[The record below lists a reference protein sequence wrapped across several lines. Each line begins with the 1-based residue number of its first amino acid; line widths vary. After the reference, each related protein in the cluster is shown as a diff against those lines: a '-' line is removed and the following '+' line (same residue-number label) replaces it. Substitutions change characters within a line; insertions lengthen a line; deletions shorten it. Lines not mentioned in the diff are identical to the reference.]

1 MQKPIIIF
9 LAIALGHFAGAAK
22 GEVARIDVDA
32 GQIIHPI
39 SRYLT
44 GACIEDVNHEIYGGL
59 YSQMVFG
66 ESFQEPANGKTG
78 SGDGVSGVWRPLRS
92 GTVSGGFD
100 LETLQPFV
108 GRQSQRITFHG
119 GSGEIGIENRGLNR
133 WGMYFVQGKPYQGCI
148 WARAEKPTRVTVAL
162 ESPDGA
168 AVYAEKTI
176 AVSDVRWQRFDFT
189 LKPAKT
195 DQAGRFAIKLKQPG
209 SVVIGHA
216 FLEQGEWG
224 RFQGLPVRKDVA
236 KALIDEGITVLR
248 YGGSMVNT
256 NEYRWEKMIGPR
268 DRRAPYPGFWH
279 PYSSDG
285 WGIFDFLGFC
295 QAAGILAIPDVN
307 MDASAAGMADFV
319 KYANEPARGEWGRRR
334 AADGHS
340 APFRLTHV
348 ELGNEER
355 IDEDYWRKFKPMAE
369 AIWAADPD
377 IILVVGDFFY
387 NKVIDDPFKFQGGAV
402 PTLAAHKKILDLAKE
417 RGREVWFDIHIWTEA
432 PPQPGNLA
440 AERSFIEQLGKI
452 SPGAKYKVAIF
463 EFNANNHALRRA
475 LANACAIEQVEQ
487 IGEKLSVTCSANGL
501 QPDGQNDNGWDQ
513 GLLFLNPS
521 QVWLQPPGWVTRM
534 ISQNYQP
541 LLVES
546 SVHERGQNLKVSA
559 QRSQDGKTLVLQI
572 VNISDQPIPAAIHL
586 GGFTP
591 ANPTARIEQLAGS
604 LDAFNTA
611 QEPDL
616 IKPVVIPWRHGFE
629 QGDAHYSFPAHS
641 FTVIRIE

>member
-1 MQKPIIIF
+1 
-9 LAIALGHFAGAAK
+9 
-22 GEVARIDVDA
+22 
-32 GQIIHPI
+32 
-39 SRYLT
+39 
-44 GACIEDVNHEIYGGL
+44 
-59 YSQMVFG
+59 
-66 ESFQEPANGKTG
+66 
-78 SGDGVSGVWRPLRS
+78 
-92 GTVSGGFD
+92 
-100 LETLQPFV
+100 
-108 GRQSQRITFHG
+108 
-119 GSGEIGIENRGLNR
+119 
-133 WGMYFVQGKPYQGCI
+133 
-148 WARAEKPTRVTVAL
+148 
-162 ESPDGA
+162 
-168 AVYAEKTI
+168 
-176 AVSDVRWQRFDFT
+176 
-189 LKPAKT
+189 
-195 DQAGRFAIKLKQPG
+195 
-209 SVVIGHA
+209 
-216 FLEQGEWG
+216 
-224 RFQGLPVRKDVA
+224 
-236 KALIDEGITVLR
+236 
-248 YGGSMVNT
+248 
-256 NEYRWEKMIGPR
+256 
-268 DRRAPYPGFWH
+268 
-279 PYSSDG
+279 
-285 WGIFDFLGFC
+285 
-295 QAAGILAIPDVN
+295 
-307 MDASAAGMADFV
+307 
-319 KYANEPARGEWGRRR
+319 
-334 AADGHS
+334 
-340 APFRLTHV
+340 
-348 ELGNEER
+348 
-355 IDEDYWRKFKPMAE
+355 
-369 AIWAADPD
+369 
-377 IILVVGDFFY
+377 
-387 NKVIDDPFKFQGGAV
+387 VIDDPFKFQGGSV

-604 LDAFNTA
+604 LDAVNTA